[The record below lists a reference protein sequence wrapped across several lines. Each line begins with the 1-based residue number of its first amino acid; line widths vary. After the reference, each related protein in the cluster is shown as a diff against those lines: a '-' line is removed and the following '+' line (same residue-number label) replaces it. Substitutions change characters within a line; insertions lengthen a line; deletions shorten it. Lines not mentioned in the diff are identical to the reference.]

1 MAVNHLIE
9 YAIKGYGTGMEIY
22 SGPEQQGDDLAT
34 SNSE

>member
-22 SGPEQQGDDLAT
+22 SGPEQQGGALAT
-34 SNSE
+34 SSWE